1 MIKYMNGSVFSK
13 ARYMNGVG
21 FEILARTPVPKL
33 PLSYPPPPPP
43 PLFPSIISCL
53 AVEAGL
59 YGDTGRVIGF
69 FYEVKQRRSR
79 LVPGWVTA
87 VLDFVEDPVSR
98 YIGGNG
104 GMEDSVLSVLH
115 SSALGFAW

>member
-1 MIKYMNGSVFSK
+1 
-13 ARYMNGVG
+13 MNGVG

-33 PLSYPPPPPP
+33 PLSYPPPPSPEYH
-43 PLFPSIISCL
+43 FYSL

-59 YGDTGRVIGF
+59 YGDTGRIIGF

-98 YIGGNG
+98 YIGGSG